1 MDKVIKHAKDIK
13 VEKIDELAGKV
24 ERAKSITFADYRG
37 LTAEQFADLRRKIKT
52 QGGEMIVTKN
62 TLVLRALEK
71 HGHKIS
77 IDDLEGPTAT
87 IFAYED
93 EIGPIREVADSAK
106 LTELPKFKL
115 GFFGHDL
122 MDVAALNELAKLPG
136 KNILQGKLVGILS
149 SPIYGIVSVLAAN
162 ISNLVYALDQIRV
175 QKEST
180 S

>member
-1 MDKVIKHAKDIK
+1 MDKVIKHSKDIK
-13 VEKIDELAGKV
+13 IEKIDELAGKV

-52 QGGEMIVTKN
+52 HGGEMIVTKN

-71 HGHKIS
+71 HGHKLS

-93 EIGPIREVADSAK
+93 EIAPIKEVAESAK

-122 MDVAALNELAKLPG
+122 LTIDALNQLAKLPS
-136 KNILQGKLVGILS
+136 KNILQGQLVSTLS
-149 SPIYGIVSVLAAN
+149 SPIYGIVSVLGAN
-162 ISNLVYALDQIRV
+162 ISNLVYALDQIRT
-175 QKEST
+175 QKESKI
-180 S
+180 